1 MLILAGAGIP
11 LTTST
16 ASAAPAASDPW
27 NTTSGPLTGALVVTN
42 GPDGTSGNI
51 TSCADVSQAVSN
63 VDNNATGSGTYQLD
77 SAYSYYTSAPFISAV
92 NSDSVLSNGNAP
104 SSGSSTQTA
113 GGLTLTGS
121 NGTVSVSVAAG
132 SNIVVDYVWVHGG
145 QTESTIYW
153 GPTSGAFTQGNFRAV
168 HGFSGYGVCYHVA
181 PTTALSVSTTPSVNN
196 AGLSATD
203 TATVTATGGTPNGT
217 VTFTL
222 YDATTNTSTTQTGV
236 ALSGSSS
243 PYTATSQSFTGLTA
257 GDAYYFVATYVAGSG
272 DVFATTPGQH
282 EDFTIPLLTPTVIT
296 TANPS
301 SSSATDTVT
310 VSGPVGEPTPTG
322 SVLFTLYNSSGSSEG
337 TNNQALVGGTATSS
351 AFSYAGLA
359 NGTYHFVAVYT
370 PDSGTGGSAYYTSG
384 SDGGTSTQ
392 SSEGE
397 SFSINTPPP
406 PPPPSTPPT
415 ASLSTTPSVSGVSA
429 SDFATVSGTGNTPTG
444 SVTFTLYQGDPKG
457 TNSVVSSFGT
467 GGSAKVDL
475 SASGTATSPTASGL
489 AAGNYYFMVTYS
501 GDTTYSAITPGS
513 PEPFFIAFQKALLGT
528 TPTEKGLSATD
539 AATVTGTSGT
549 PTGSVTFTL
558 FSGAPGSGTQV
569 KSYAPDTVTL
579 DANGQ
584 ATSAPTGTL
593 ASGSY
598 YFMVTYSGNGTYSA
612 ITPGTAETF
621 TIIAV
626 SPAKPPKKPK
636 VPPYKIPT
644 KPPTTGFGGSARMV
658 YNGGLLAGGAS
669 VLLAGL
675 LLMAYALRRRRRL

>member
-1 MLILAGAGIP
+1 MGNDVSSNIMADVC
-11 LTTST
+11 
-16 ASAAPAASDPW
+16 ASLPGYNSSLSFEVP
-27 NTTSGPLTGALVVTN
+27 GPIDTTN
-42 GPDGTSGNI
+42 GPATGTQSGVSWTVSSPGNALYPPAGSTFTPGGQEVNLQLAAGVNVLGIVVSGGNAGGTGNNGVGFNFYNSSIGLPPSGSELGDYIAPATGGGNSPGNI
-51 TSCADVSQAVSN
+51 PNLSGFWVCL
-63 VDNNATGSGTYQLD
+63 GSPQFSL
-77 SAYSYYTSAPFISAV
+77 
-92 NSDSVLSNGNAP
+92 
-104 SSGSSTQTA
+104 
-113 GGLTLTGS
+113 
-121 NGTVSVSVAAG
+121 SVA
-132 SNIVVDYVWVHGG
+132 
-145 QTESTIYW
+145 
-153 GPTSGAFTQGNFRAV
+153 
-168 HGFSGYGVCYHVA
+168 
-181 PTTALSVSTTPSVNN
+181 TTPSVDN
-196 AGLSATD
+196 AGLSASD
-203 TATVTATGGTPNGT
+203 LATVTVSSSTAPTGT
-217 VTFTL
+217 VSFTL
-222 YDATTNTSTTQTGV
+222 FDTTTGTSSTQAGTTLTQVGSTDQYT
-236 ALSGSSS
+236 SSS
-243 PYTATSQSFTGLTA
+243 PNFTGLTA
-257 GDAYYFVATYVAGSG
+257 GDAYYFVATYTTTTG
-272 DVFATTPGQH
+272 DVYPTTVGQD
-282 EDFTIPLLTPTVIT
+282 ENFSIPLLTPSVIT
-296 TANPS
+296 TANPG

-310 VSGPVGEPTPTG
+310 VSGPVGEPVPTG
-322 SVLFTLYNSSGSSEG
+322 TVVFTLYNSSGTNEG
-337 TNNQALVGGTATSS
+337 TSNQNLVGGTATSS

-415 ASLSTTPSVSGVSA
+415 ASLSTTPSVNGLSA

-444 SVTFTLYQGDPKG
+444 SVTFTLYQGDPTG
-457 TNSVVSSFGT
+457 NHTAVSSFGT
-467 GGSAKVDL
+467 GGSAKVSL

-513 PEPFFIAFQKALLGT
+513 PEPFSIAFQTALLGT
-528 TPTEKGLSATD
+528 TPTVTGLSATD

-549 PTGSVTFTL
+549 PTGTVTFTL
-558 FSGAPGSGTQV
+558 FSGTPGSGTQV
-569 KSYAPDTVTL
+569 KSYTPDTVTL

-658 YNGGLLAGGAS
+658 HNGGLLAGGAS